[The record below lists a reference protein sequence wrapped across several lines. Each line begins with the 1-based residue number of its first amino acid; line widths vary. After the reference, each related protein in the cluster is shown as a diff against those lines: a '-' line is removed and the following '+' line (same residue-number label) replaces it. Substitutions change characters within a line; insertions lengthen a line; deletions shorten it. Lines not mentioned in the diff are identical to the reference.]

1 MVWVSPFGNL
11 WIKAYS
17 RLPTAYRSV
26 SRPSSPLCTKASTK
40 CSSRRLIGPYM
51 KVVTGQTT
59 ITTIKKYL
67 EKFLKSTIRKLDSI
81 SCYPIIWDHFH
92 QLFQTDWQMVNI
104 IWFVKIEQLQTVV
117 GTGRF
122 ELPTSRLSVV
132 RSNQLSYAPLA
143 VAKL

>member
-1 MVWVSPFGNL
+1 
-11 WIKAYS
+11 
-17 RLPTAYRSV
+17 
-26 SRPSSPLCTKASTK
+26 
-40 CSSRRLIGPYM
+40 M

-59 ITTIKKYL
+59 ITTTKNL
-67 EKFLKSTIRKLDSI
+67 NLNFNSTIRKLDSI
-81 SCYPIIWDHFH
+81 IIMLPHNLGSFLPTISNRLTF
-92 QLFQTDWQMVNI
+92 QLI
-104 IWFVKIEQLQTVV
+104 ITVLLKFELLQTVV